1 MGFTIED
8 MLLVSKEKYH
18 MELVAG
24 RGGWSNSISWLLML
38 EDTTIINNFSGK
50 ELAVTTGLGFQ
61 NEGALLHL
69 VEELERHHS
78 SGLIVNVG
86 EYIKEIPH
94 DVIDFCNNAGLP
106 LLTVPWNVYLAD
118 MIKDLLIR
126 VFLQGTADEQIS
138 SSFIKAIEN
147 PDDRA
152 AYSEALLA
160 NYDIGGSFQTLIVY
174 SDKLD
179 SMDTVE
185 RKRIGYRL
193 QLYCTNLT
201 HNGHFFYYDSSF
213 VVILNDV
220 GNSDA
225 EMIIETFAKNIR
237 RKMPEVTFSIGV
249 GSKVQDI
256 SNLYLSYRRA
266 KEAARMCC
274 DFGRFMIYFDDMGIY
289 KLLYSIDDRALV
301 KEITDDLLKP
311 VTDYDKEHNSDY
323 TDTLENYLRYDCSIQ
338 KVSDKMFIHRNTIA
352 YRMNTIRKLLDCS
365 LKTEDERLP
374 YLIACLMRHINAER

>member
-1 MGFTIED
+1 M
-8 MLLVSKEKYH
+8 
-18 MELVAG
+18 
-24 RGGWSNSISWLLML
+24 
-38 EDTTIINNFSGK
+38 
-50 ELAVTTGLGFQ
+50 
-61 NEGALLHL
+61 
-69 VEELERHHS
+69 
-78 SGLIVNVG
+78 
-86 EYIKEIPH
+86 
-94 DVIDFCNNAGLP
+94 
-106 LLTVPWNVYLAD
+106 
-118 MIKDLLIR
+118 
-126 VFLQGTADEQIS
+126 
-138 SSFIKAIEN
+138 
-147 PDDRA
+147 
-152 AYSEALLA
+152 
-160 NYDIGGSFQTLIVY
+160 Y